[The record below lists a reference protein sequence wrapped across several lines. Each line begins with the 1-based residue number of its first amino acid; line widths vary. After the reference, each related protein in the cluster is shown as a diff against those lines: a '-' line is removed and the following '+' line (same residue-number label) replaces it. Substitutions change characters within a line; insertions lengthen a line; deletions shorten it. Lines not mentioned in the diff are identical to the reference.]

1 MSPRS
6 MLARLIAPLAFLASV
21 ASLSTTA
28 QAAPYTPLCAGAYC
42 FNKDT
47 QRYVNNRTYFYL
59 TFKGSA
65 VSHYNL
71 RYREAGGREVQIE
84 IGARPGSNGS
94 YLSSLPGVPGKAY
107 QVSVQARARVK
118 IFVGPIVVST
128 RSGCTIWY
136 RTTYKAV

>member
-6 MLARLIAPLAFLASV
+6 ILARLMAPLAVAASF

-28 QAAPYTPLCAGAYC
+28 EAAPYTPLCAGAYC

-47 QRYVNNRTYFYL
+47 QGYVDNRTRFYL

-94 YLSSLPGVPGKAY
+94 YVTSLPGVPGRAY
-107 QVSVQARARVK
+107 QVSAQACARVK

-128 RSGCTIWY
+128 RSGCTPWY